1 MPNQLPPAKYTFG
14 QFLRACSALTRIQLR
29 LAARERA
36 VLFFNYIFPLVFF
49 FGFGAFMG
57 GRGVGAAMTRVV
69 SMVIVLGILGSGL
82 FGAGLRAVA
91 ERETGILRR
100 YRVAPITP
108 LPILIASIVTGW
120 VLYLPSAVLI
130 ILLSHFF
137 YKMPLPSEPVSLLV
151 VVTLGCF
158 AFRAI
163 GLIIA
168 AVANSAAESNVLV
181 QLLYMPML
189 FLSGA
194 TFPISSMPVSAQI
207 VSQFMPA
214 SYLNSGIHHVMLRAE
229 GLAANLQSVGALLLT
244 TILAV
249 FISSKIFRWEKE
261 EKVGP
266 RAKAWVAAVLLPFL
280 LLGTYQAYSRD
291 HINEAKQL
299 DRQIRRSQARLIR
312 GATIFTGDGKVLVNG
327 AILVRNGKIEQLM
340 ATAPANADGLNAEVL
355 EAAGKTVIP
364 GLIDVD
370 VRLPASGGVL
380 GASSEP
386 DPKRDMQRALAAY
399 LYSGVTAVQTAGEG
413 DQAVLDVRGTV
424 NPGSLLG
431 AELFLP
437 NGARPNAFSPEPS
450 VDPLPSERFEQMA
463 KDKVFFVPK
472 LAYVE
477 SLVAGYQK
485 RADFLSVPMV
495 QQVVKPE
502 LLDPTRTAFLGGNT
516 PGARLGSV
524 AEQMMAA
531 ARENLLRAWRAHVP
545 LATGTGSGG
554 VGLFH
559 GPVIHRELKLWVDA
573 GVPIAATLQAATSQP
588 AALLRARE
596 RIGTLRP
603 GADATLVILDGNPL
617 VDISTTERISSIL
630 FKGELIYRS
639 ELFDQK

>member
-1 MPNQLPPAKYTFG
+1 MMPNQLPAKYTFT

-82 FGAGLRAVA
+82 FGAGLRAVT

-108 LPILIASIVTGW
+108 LPILIASIITGW
-120 VLYLPSAVLI
+120 ILYLPSAVLI
-130 ILLSHFF
+130 ILLSHFI
-137 YKMPLPSEPVSLLV
+137 YQIPLPSEPLSLLV

-229 GLAANLQSVGALLLT
+229 GLAANPQPVGALLLT
-244 TILAV
+244 TVLAV

-266 RAKAWVAAVLLPFL
+266 RAKAWVAAVLLPFI

-340 ATAPANADGLNAEVL
+340 ATAPPNADGLNAEVL

-364 GLIDVD
+364 GLIDAYVQ
-370 VRLPASGGVL
+370 LPASGGVF
-380 GASSEP
+380 GHSSVP
-386 DPKRDMQRALAAY
+386 DRKRGIERALAAY
-399 LYSGVTAVQTAGEG
+399 LYSGVTTVRNVG
-413 DQAVLDVRGTV
+413 DADPAILDVRKTV

-431 AELFLP
+431 AELFIAGPKSIESDPPLEPLP
-437 NGARPNAFSPEPS
+437 NDLF
-450 VDPLPSERFEQMA
+450 DKMA
-463 KDKVFFVPK
+463 KEGTFFIPR

-477 SLVAGYQK
+477 ALVAGSEK
-485 RADFLSVPMV
+485 RADFLNIPMV

-502 LLDPTRTAFLGGNT
+502 FLEPARAAFLGGNT
-516 PGARLGSV
+516 PGARLGPV
-524 AEQMMAA
+524 AGKMMAA
-531 ARENLLRAWRAHVP
+531 ARENLIRAWRARVP
-545 LATGTGSGG
+545 LAAGTGSGN

-559 GPVIHRELKLWVDA
+559 GPAIHRELKLWVDA
-573 GVPIAATLQAATSQP
+573 GVPIAATLQAATSRP
-588 AALLRARE
+588 AALLRASE

-603 GADATLVILDGNPL
+603 GADATVVIIDGNPL
-617 VDISTTERISSIL
+617 VDIAATERIASIL
-630 FKGELIYRS
+630 FKGELVYRS